1 MATEAA
7 AARWDAEYAAGRYVG
22 EPPVAFVDD
31 ILAAA
36 RQRGL
41 RHGVYVGC
49 GNGRNLL
56 PMLDAGLDLIGLDVS
71 AEAIGQLRRHRPD
84 RAGKLLVGDLSA
96 LPANAR
102 YDLLIGIQVFQHGT
116 REQAHRHLRAA
127 AERVGPGG
135 LLCVRVNSIDT
146 DVVYEHEEIERDG
159 ASFTVRYLDG
169 PKAGLDIH
177 FFTAAELAAVVGEQ
191 FATVLPL
198 RSHSTVRPAPGQ
210 GRWTQWEGIWQRAG
224 RSR

>member
-1 MATEAA
+1 METDARS
-7 AARWDAEYAAGRYVG
+7 RWDAEYAAGRYVG
-22 EPPVAFVDD
+22 DPPVAFVED

-36 RQRGL
+36 GPRGL

-71 AEAIGQLRRHRPD
+71 AEAIGQLRRRRPD
-84 RAGKLLVGDLSA
+84 RAGQFVVGDLSA

-127 AERVGPGG
+127 AGRVAPGG

-146 DVVYEHEEIERDG
+146 DIVYEHEEIERDG
-159 ASFTVRYLDG
+159 ASFTVRYRAG
-169 PKAGLDIH
+169 SKAGLDIH
-177 FFTAAELAAVVGEQ
+177 FFTAAELTAVVGEH
-191 FATVLPL
+191 FAAVLPL
-198 RSHSTVRPAPGQ
+198 RSHSTVRPAAGQ
-210 GRWTQWEGIWQRAG
+210 GQWTQWEGIWQRAG
-224 RSR
+224 GSR